1 MTSLSSDR
9 LFGVSAGLA
18 VKAPARVATTGDI
31 ALTGLQVVDTEQL
44 VAGDRV
50 LAKHQ
55 AAASENGVYVADS
68 GPWRRAAD
76 FDGPRD
82 VVAGTRIYVA
92 AGNSNGAREFVLTT
106 SGPIVIGT
114 TDLSFE
120 AAAALSA
127 AANVITATRAAA
139 TAGQT
144 VFDLSYTINGVLVAV
159 NGVIVD
165 RADYVA
171 TDGVSVVFLQGL
183 NLGDV
188 VTAYSINGGL
198 TTPTAAFAAR
208 LSANAANVTGAG
220 SSYEIVFDASDFDD
234 GEDDFDPAT
243 GRFTA
248 PKPGRYQLNAQATF
262 DGFTAA
268 ADEAE
273 LTLATTARSF
283 RARVNRTNELAS
295 ERTLTIS
302 VLADMAAGDTAS
314 VLARASGE
322 ASDNVDLVGGVD
334 GLTCFSGYLIK

>member
-18 VKAPARVATTGDI
+18 VKAPARAATTGDI
-31 ALTGLQVVDTEQL
+31 ALTGLPTVDTEQL
-44 VAGDRV
+44 AAGDRV
-50 LAKHQ
+50 LVKHQ
-55 AAASENGVYVADS
+55 AAAKENGVYVADS

-106 SGPIVIGT
+106 PAPVVIGT
-114 TDLSFE
+114 TDLTFE

-127 AANVITATRAAA
+127 AANVITSTRAVA

-144 VFDLSYTINGVLVAV
+144 VFDISYTINGTLIAV

-165 RADYVA
+165 QADYVA

-183 NLGDV
+183 NHGDV

-198 TTPTAAFAAR
+198 TTRTAAFAAR
-208 LSANAANVTGAG
+208 LSANATNVTGAG
-220 SSYEIVFDASDFDD
+220 TSYEIVFDTTDFDD
-234 GEDDFDPAT
+234 GQGDFDAGT

-262 DGFTAA
+262 DGFSSA

-273 LTLATTARSF
+273 LTLTTTARNF
-283 RARVNRTNELAS
+283 HARVHRTNDLAS
-295 ERTLTIS
+295 GRTLSIS
-302 VLADMAAGDTAS
+302 VLAEMAAGDVAS
-314 VLARASGE
+314 VFARASGE
-322 ASDNVDLVGGVD
+322 ASDSVDLVGGAD
-334 GLTCFSGYLIK
+334 GFTCFSGHLIK